1 MSWLEALILGL
12 LQGLTEFLPVSSSG
26 HLELAGAIFKLED
39 PHDFFT
45 FNIIVHGATFLS
57 VVVVFWKDIVSLAV
71 NFFKFEWNPEMKFT
85 LLLLASAVPTAIV
98 GLLFEEQ
105 IESIFT
111 EDNVVV
117 IVGFMLLITAT
128 LLFLTRFV
136 PKNDKDVTLKTALI
150 IGVAQTLAILPG
162 ISRSGATISTAL
174 FFGIE
179 RTKAIRFS
187 FLMVLIPIF
196 GANFL
201 KVIQMSEHTAEA
213 STTAGPMIIGA
224 VAAFVAG
231 VVACKWMLNIVRRG
245 KIEYFSIYCLI
256 VGLTAIII
264 GSNM

>member
-26 HLELAGAIFKLED
+26 HLELGGALFGLED

-57 VVVVFWKDIVSLAV
+57 VVVVFWRDIVSLIF
-71 NFFKFEWNPEMKFT
+71 NFFHFRWNAEMRFV

-105 IESIFT
+105 IERIF
-111 EDNVVV
+111 EGRVVF
-117 IVGFMLLITAT
+117 IGLMLLVTAT

-136 PKNDKDVTLKTALI
+136 PKNTKDVTLKSALI
-150 IGVAQTLAILPG
+150 IGLAQTLAILPG

-179 RTKAIRFS
+179 RTQAIRFS

-201 KVIQMSEHTAEA
+201 KVMSVSEQAV
-213 STTAGPMIIGA
+213 AGTMDITPMIIGA
-224 VAAFVAG
+224 LAAFTAG
-231 VVACKWMLNIVRRG
+231 VVACRWMLSIVRKG

-256 VGLTAIII
+256 VGIMAIIA
-264 GSNM
+264 GSI